1 MIRGSTG
8 GVRLNEITLYTST
21 NKVPHDR
28 FFNFVREPLMG
39 KPLPSWS
46 SNPGPVLLRK
56 IVRTGK
62 NDELVQKVQLIEANL
77 TYTRVKLSG
86 GRESNVS
93 L

>member
-56 IVRTGK
+56 FMRAGK
-62 NDELVQKVQLIEANL
+62 NDGLVQKVQLTEANP
-77 TYTRVKLSG
+77 TYAHIKFSY
-86 GRESNVS
+86 GR
-93 L
+93 